1 MPCAPIVLSQHLV
14 EYVFLFLHK
23 QPILL
28 PFLGEL
34 NEYGLLASYSALG
47 ITNRCYVQRVDI
59 DLTELTASLVR
70 PTGSPAN
77 GDYWLDTSTSV
88 WGIQEYNQTTN
99 TFTVETP
106 IIIDDT
112 ADVIDPESDPTP
124 LATVGSIGDYA
135 IVTCATDTKLL
146 GYYKNSDND
155 WVQGSFG
162 SCDYCDAFQ
171 SEFSWDS
178 DFACQDVQQQL
189 AQFGRGYLDDMLT
202 TEQVLRQYDAD
213 ANWDSDSEAAAFW
226 VRRAVMDYGV
236 E

>member
-1 MPCAPIVLSQHLV
+1 MSYRDSLVAAGARVLAFEHFGDWQGSWIALV
-14 EYVFLFLHK
+14 EY
-23 QPILL
+23 Q
-28 PFLGEL
+28 G
-34 NEYGLLASYSALG
+34 
-47 ITNRCYVQRVDI
+47 QR
-59 DLTELTASLVR
+59 
-70 PTGSPAN
+70 G
-77 GDYWLDTSTSV
+77 
-88 WGIQEYNQTTN
+88 
-99 TFTVETP
+99 
-106 IIIDDT
+106 
-112 ADVIDPESDPTP
+112 
-124 LATVGSIGDYA
+124 
-135 IVTCATDTKLL
+135 
-146 GYYKNSDND
+146 
-155 WVQGSFG
+155 WVQGAFG